1 MPFTFKLSKRL
12 ALMKASLV
20 PAAAAALAACQLQDR
35 RGITDPTLPS
45 SAVMQVVTS
54 PDIAPPIA
62 SWKLDEGA
70 GSTAADASGNGNTA
84 TLGGGS
90 SWTPGLVGS
99 AVLLDG
105 VSGQLSVPSSPSLNL
120 AGAFSVAAWV
130 KPDAAMADFRAVVVK
145 NYTYFLYARSEER
158 RVGKECRSRWS
169 PYH

>member
-1 MPFTFKLSKRL
+1 
-12 ALMKASLV
+12 
-20 PAAAAALAACQLQDR
+20 
-35 RGITDPTLPS
+35 
-45 SAVMQVVTS
+45 MQVVTS
-54 PDIAPPIA
+54 PDIAPPVA

-70 GSTAADASGNGNTA
+70 GSTAADATGNGNTA
-84 TLGGGS
+84 PWAGGS
-90 SWTPGLVGS
+90 RWTSGFVGS

-105 VSGQLSVPSSPSLNL
+105 VSGQLSVPNSPSLNL

-145 NYTYFLYARSEER
+145 NYTRSEER

>member
-120 AGAFSVAAWV
+120 AGAFSVDPWGT
-130 KPDAAMADFRAVVVK
+130 PQNAMHYLLSFAVFY
-145 NYTYFLYARSEER
+145 YTYFLYAS
-158 RVGKECRSRWS
+158 
-169 PYH
+169 